1 MFSKEA
7 SKIKGRKP
15 LWLALVVVILWM
27 SISGFT
33 GPLFGKL
40 STVQEN
46 NNSSFLPPESEA
58 TRAANAIAKFSD
70 SANDQIP
77 ALVLFTGEVTPERI
91 ASSQAFA
98 QTLGSKLLVHT
109 DGKLLKDDNGKEI
122 SIPISNY
129 FINGAPIVAFPS
141 QDGKAILASF
151 PISVQIATELL
162 PDGKEPALPGLVDA
176 IRYYANGYAKSNG
189 FVTHTTGFAGILA
202 DLFGAFGSIDSAL
215 LLTTGGVV
223 AIILIIVYRS
233 PVLWILP
240 LMTAGLAL
248 TLAGGVIYILAKN
261 NVITLDGQSQGI
273 LSVLVLGAATDYAL
287 LLIAR
292 YREELHLHESR
303 YDAMK
308 IAWRGVVEPIVASG
322 STVTIG
328 LLVLLLSQLNNN
340 RGLGPIGAIGIV
352 CSMITVLTLLPALL
366 MIFGR
371 WIFWPKVARFGGA
384 DERLSG
390 SWAKVA
396 AATARHPRK
405 YWVGATAVLIILT
418 GLSSTLN
425 ATGLSTIDS
434 FTKRTDSVVGQEELL
449 KHFPGGQGQPTQV
462 VLKADLAEK
471 AIATLQKNSGVD
483 SVAPMVEGQIVEG
496 QPLPPTKIVGGN
508 ILLNV
513 TLKYAPDSKQAIA
526 MIPGLRAEMEKL
538 DSSIL
543 VGGSTSVSYDINQAS
558 KHDRNLII
566 PVVLFIIAIILGL
579 LLRSIYAAVL
589 LLGTVVISFFA
600 TLGACAVVFNHIFH
614 FKGADPSFPLFAFI
628 FLVALGIDY
637 NIFLMTRVREE
648 AQKMG
653 TRAGMTKALTV
664 TGGVITSAG
673 IVLAATFAVL
683 GILPLVFLAELGFA
697 VGFGVLLDTMLVRS
711 ILVPALVHEIG
722 PKVWWPSKLQFHGK

>member
-15 LWLALVVVILWM
+15 LWLAIVVVILWM

-129 FINGAPIVAFPS
+129 FIKGAPIVAFPS

-538 DSSIL
+538 DSTIL